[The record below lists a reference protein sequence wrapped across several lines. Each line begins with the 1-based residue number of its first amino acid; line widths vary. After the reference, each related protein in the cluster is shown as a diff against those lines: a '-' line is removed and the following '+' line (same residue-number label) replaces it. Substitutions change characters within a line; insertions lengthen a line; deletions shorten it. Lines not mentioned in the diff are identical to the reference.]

1 VDLSRRDFLGG
12 MCTLAAALAMPGA
25 AGACVPPKMIEV
37 GWHTPEPAALLPSLA
52 QYEAGAPFDGLV
64 LVLRNNNNR
73 PSTQYTLGYNAWHAR
88 LERLDYYSTAINA
101 LKAVNTQAQRFTEN
115 FTDLRAQ
122 PGTDDWFQAGAWA
135 TNFQQCFNIARVA
148 RDSGCKGVFFDTE
161 SYGSQTPF
169 QFAPTTQT
177 LRDPSKTL
185 DAYKAIV
192 RQRGQEFMNALQ
204 AGFPGLQV
212 LMTWGYWIAQTNNR
226 YQLLPSFLD
235 GMLDVATVAL
245 YDGYEHAYGFKSASS
260 FDAALAEF
268 TVGYGSQG
276 AGYGQ
281 YYKPGFGLWLDYG
294 RKWSATDFSLN
305 YFQPAQWQ
313 TSLTLAM
320 AKTSKYVWVYSEQP
334 NWYDGTMPVQYV
346 TATNMG

>member
-1 VDLSRRDFLGG
+1 RPLPRRRDPPISLQARLHLCRARWPRQHPAPAHGDASGVAHPPAGPPPGARRRRPHPLGAPAMNRRHFLQGLG
-12 MCTLAAALAMPGA
+12 AVTTSLAATLILPTAAPACLA
-25 AGACVPPKMIEV
+25 PKLIEV
-37 GWHTPEPAALLPSLA
+37 GWDTHEPAALLANLA
-52 QYEAGAPFDGLV
+52 LYESRAPFDGLV
-64 LVLRNNNNR
+64 LTLRNNNNR

-101 LKAVNTQAQRFTEN
+101 LTAVNTQAQRFTEN

-148 RDSGCKGVFFDTE
+148 RDSGCKGLFFDTE

-185 DAYKAIV
+185 DEYKVMV
-192 RQRGQEFMNALQ
+192 RQRGQEFMNAIQ

-245 YDGYEHAYGFKSASS
+245 YD
-260 FDAALAEF
+260 
-268 TVGYGSQG
+268 
-276 AGYGQ
+276 
-281 YYKPGFGLWLDYG
+281 
-294 RKWSATDFSLN
+294 
-305 YFQPAQWQ
+305 
-313 TSLTLAM
+313 
-320 AKTSKYVWVYSEQP
+320 
-334 NWYDGTMPVQYV
+334 
-346 TATNMG
+346 